1 MISKHIQFVIGID
14 RSQLGHIQ
22 ILLRGG
28 VLQLGIVVEEAGN
41 YEG

>member
-28 VLQLGIVVEEAGN
+28 VLQLRTVVEEARKYG
-41 YEG
+41 G